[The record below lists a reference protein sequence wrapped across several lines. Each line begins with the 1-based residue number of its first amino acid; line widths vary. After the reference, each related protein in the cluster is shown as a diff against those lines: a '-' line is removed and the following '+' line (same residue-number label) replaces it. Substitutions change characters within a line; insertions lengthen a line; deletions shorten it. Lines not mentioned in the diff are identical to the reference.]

1 MSHSEDVFFEI
12 YNNIQ
17 EKKLK
22 SKFDA
27 QLKKMKYQEK
37 HKFKSTKELWEY
49 AYNKV
54 TSSLVLKD
62 NLDM

>member
-12 YNNIQ
+12 YNDIQ

-37 HKFKSTKELWEY
+37 HQYKSTKELWEY

-54 TSSLVLKD
+54 TSSFTSKD
-62 NLDM
+62 NLG